1 MSKVKA
7 GKGEIKRLA
16 RSYARL
22 VRLAAAADDAGD
34 DDTANKLYI
43 RAEIESGR
51 LVGRRVA

>member
-22 VRLAAAADDAGD
+22 VKLAAAADDAGD
-34 DDTANKLYI
+34 DSTANQLYI
-43 RAEIESGR
+43 RAEMERGR
-51 LVGRRVA
+51 LIGRRVA